1 MKSTFAPLLAA
12 SMLCTSALV
21 VPAAAQS
28 GNLQPN
34 TVNACDELD
43 RLVNQFDDNLRDDW
57 TTNASNAVAARNLEE
72 CRTYYN
78 QAASELDAGGEDLSV
93 YRLAI
98 RIDDEDGQQVAQ
110 MGEMAEGQGRY
121 NTMAPDAAARI
132 VVTQPDPNV
141 QVDQAAP
148 QIAVTQSQPEVSVN
162 QGRPQIAVRQASPNV
177 TVQMPRPTITI
188 DQPQPQIIVRMPE
201 PQVAVNQARPQIEVR
216 QAQPSVDV
224 SLAEPQVSVRAGEGA
239 NEQTSAD
246 VDIAQQEPNV
256 RFMDTEGEPQI
267 DVQRQQAEV
276 TYEAAE
282 PNVRV
287 ETGGDPIVRFNRT
300 GEPQIIFQDA
310 EGRTA
315 EAGQTGNQLGTQ
327 GMMDDEEL
335 TGSVGT
341 DADQLGQQNTGTDQQ
356 QVASAGERDVLS
368 LIGANGQQR
377 PELELSDYQV
387 RQLIGQRLYNA
398 GNDDLGVIDAVVEA
412 DGLRYVVLSEDS
424 VLATGGQGVVL
435 PVANV
440 MMSADDQLV
449 LMGLTDQEL
458 RELAQYDGENA
469 RYVGNNQ
476 TIEIATR

>member
-1 MKSTFAPLLAA
+1 MNNTFSPLLAA
-12 SMLCTSALV
+12 AMLCTSALV
-21 VPAAAQS
+21 VPAAAQF
-28 GNLQPN
+28 GNLETN

-43 RLVNQFDDNLRDDW
+43 RLVTQYDDRLRDGW
-57 TTNASNAVAARNLEE
+57 TTQADNFVAARDLDA

-78 QAASELDAGGEDLSV
+78 QAASELDAGGEDLAQ
-93 YRLAI
+93 YRLAL

-110 MGEMAEGQGRY
+110 MGNQSVDQPDSEGRY

-188 DQPQPQIIVRMPE
+188 EQPQPQIIVRMPD

-224 SLAEPQVSVRAGEGA
+224 SLAEPQVRVRAGEGA
-239 NEQTSAD
+239 NEQASAN
-246 VDIAQQEPNV
+246 VDIAQQEPNIE
-256 RFMDTEGEPQI
+256 FMPRQGEPQI

-276 TYEAAE
+276 SYEAAE

-287 ETGGDPIVRFNRT
+287 ESGGDPLVRFNRT

-310 EGRTA
+310 DGRTA
-315 EAGQTGNQLGTQ
+315 ESGQVGDRQ
-327 GMMDDEEL
+327 MMDDEEL
-335 TGSVGT
+335 TGSVSSDVGQ
-341 DADQLGQQNTGTDQQ
+341 AGQQDMDMERQQ
-356 QVASAGERDVLS
+356 MASAGERDVLS
-368 LIGANGQQR
+368 LIGANGQTR
-377 PELELSDYQV
+377 PELERSAYQV
-387 RQLIGQRLYNA
+387 RQLIGQRLFNA
-398 GNDDLGVIDAVVEA
+398 ADEDLGIVDAVVEA
-412 DGLRYVVLSEDS
+412 EGQRYVVLGEES

-435 PVANV
+435 PVAN
-440 MMSADDQLV
+440 MMLTADDRLV
-449 LMGLTDQEL
+449 LIGLNDAEL
-458 RELAQYDGENA
+458 RRLAEYDGENA

-476 TIEIATR
+476 TVQIATR

>member
-1 MKSTFAPLLAA
+1 MNSKFAPLLAA

-43 RLVNQFDDNLRDDW
+43 RLVSQYDDSLRDGW
-57 TTNASNAVAARNLEE
+57 TTQASNSVAARNLEE

-78 QAASELDAGGEDLSV
+78 QAASELAAGGEDLAV

-98 RIDDEDGQQVAQ
+98 RIDDEDGRQVAQ
-110 MGEMAEGQGRY
+110 MGGTSAGQGRY

-141 QVDQAAP
+141 QVEQAAP
-148 QIAVTQSQPEVSVN
+148 QIAVTQSQPEVSVD

-188 DQPQPQIIVRMPE
+188 DQPQPQIIVRMPD

-246 VDIAQQEPNV
+246 VDIAQQEPNIE
-256 RFMDTEGEPQI
+256 FMDGEGEPQI
-267 DVQRQQAEV
+267 DVQRQQPQV
-276 TYEAAE
+276 TYQAAE

-287 ETGGDPIVRFNRT
+287 ESGGDPLVRFNRT

-310 EGRTA
+310 DGRTA
-315 EAGQTGNQLGTQ
+315 DAGQTVGQFDDRN
-327 GMMDDEEL
+327 MVDEEEM
-335 TGSVGT
+335 TGSVGS
-341 DADQLGQQNTGTDQQ
+341 DAAQLGQQNTGMDRE

-368 LIGANGQQR
+368 LIGANGEPR
-377 PELELSDYQV
+377 LDLERSPYQV
-387 RQLIGQRLYNA
+387 RQLIGQRLFNA
-398 GNDDLGVIDAVVEA
+398 DEDDLGVVDAVVEA

-440 MMSADDQLV
+440 MLSADDRLV
-449 LMGLTDQEL
+449 LIGLTDQEL
-458 RELAQYDGENA
+458 RQLAQYDGENA